1 MKRKITKSQLSAIKK
16 QRLFEQRI
24 SKSREKQFRKCYDV
38 LAYEIES
45 KYLKTDLNDFKEGV
59 NKIIEE
65 KFKPQLKLAL
75 SYVAELNIKEFIDYF
90 LKVFKRTIN
99 VEELQVIESKMLNK
113 FLNKYVGETVKN
125 VSETTREII
134 NSRITKYTQ
143 QGLSFRDIVKNIVS
157 DTKGDIGVARAKII
171 ARTETS
177 KAISITNYT
186 TAEKAGLKN
195 KTWIYTYGSVTKRK
209 FHEVMNGTIIPI
221 NDKFKVGGEGKIPS
235 VELRFPKDPECR
247 VPGQIISCSCQIFY
261 S

>member
-1 MKRKITKSQLSAIKK
+1 MKRKLNKSQLSSLRK

-24 SKSREKQFRKCYDV
+24 AKSREKQFMKCYEV
-38 LAYEIES
+38 LAYEMES

-59 NKIIEE
+59 NKLVEE

-75 SYVAELNIKEFIDYF
+75 SYVAELNIKEFIVYF
-90 LKVFKRTIN
+90 MKVFKRTIN
-99 VEELQVIESKMLNK
+99 VEELQVIKSKILDK
-113 FLNKYVGETVKN
+113 FLKKYVGETVKN
-125 VSETTREII
+125 VSQTTKDII

-143 QGLSFRDIVKNIVS
+143 QGLSFRDVVKNIVS
-157 DTKGDIGVARAKII
+157 DTKGEIGVTRAKII

-186 TAEKAGLKN
+186 TAEKAGLKM
-195 KTWIYTYGSVTKRK
+195 KTWVYTYGSVTKRK
-209 FHEVMNGTIIPI
+209 FHEVMNSTIIPI
-221 NDKFKVGGEGKIPS
+221 NDKFKVGGEGKVPS